1 MRFDRELLSVE
12 AERKLFHI
20 SWVLLPLLYYFGFPR
35 AGMLLLLFLEILIL
49 AGFEVARKKGY
60 SAFSASTM
68 RPHEKGGMLMGTF
81 FQVSAL
87 FLAVLLFDKPI
98 AVLAMLFNC
107 IGDSVTAFAGA
118 LLYCYLGRDRT
129 KIREFSPGM
138 KPGTVIEDL
147 VFAVKHHKSP
157 VLMGVMFVTCMA
169 IGVLVYPD
177 ISVLVIGAGALGGM
191 VADGFAWKVFGYT
204 LNDDLTIS
212 LLAGLAMMPAM
223 LL

>member
-12 AERKLFHI
+12 AERKLFHT
-20 SWVLLPLLYYFGFPR
+20 SWVLLPLLYFFGFPR
-35 AGMLLLLFLEILIL
+35 YGMLLLLFLELLIL
-49 AGFEVARKKGY
+49 AGFEAARKMGY
-60 SAFSASTM
+60 SAFSASYM

-87 FLAVLLFDKPI
+87 FLAVLLFDKPV

-118 LLYCYLGRDRT
+118 LLYFYLGRDRT

-138 KPGTVIEDL
+138 KPGTVVEDL
-147 VFAVKHHKSP
+147 AFAVRHHKSP
-157 VLMGVMFVTCMA
+157 VLLGVMFVTCMA
-169 IGVLVYPD
+169 IGVLVYPGF
-177 ISVLVIGAGALGGM
+177 SLLVIGAGALGAV
-191 VADGFAWKVFGYT
+191 VADGFAWKIFGYT

-212 LLAGLAMMPAM
+212 LLAGGAMALMAI
-223 LL
+223 L